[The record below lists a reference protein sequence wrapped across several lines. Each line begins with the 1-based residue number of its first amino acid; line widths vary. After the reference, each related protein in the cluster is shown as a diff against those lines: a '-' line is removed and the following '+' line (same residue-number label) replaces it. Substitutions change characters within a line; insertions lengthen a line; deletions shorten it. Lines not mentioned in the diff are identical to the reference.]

1 MLWVA
6 IVTDIRSGRELRYP
20 FEQNIQKEDV
30 YLMMAKINKHT
41 KRFNRIMEVET
52 LDPKLEYHT
61 LNNIND
67 E

>member
-6 IVTDIRSGRELRYP
+6 IVTDIRTGRELRYP
-20 FEQNIQKEDV
+20 FEQNIQKEDI

-41 KRFNRIMEVET
+41 KRFNHITEVET